1 MMGRAE
7 RKVKTRPTVGS
18 VKEEKR
24 STDFKSPLLLQI
36 CHRAERSARGV
47 VVTVCHGVVTACQY
61 PPDRVAYR
69 TSKLTSNII
78 LSIYI

>member
-36 CHRAERSARGV
+36 CHRAERSARGCSGDSV
-47 VVTVCHGVVTACQY
+47 SWGSDSVSV
-61 PPDRVAYR
+61 PP
-69 TSKLTSNII
+69 
-78 LSIYI
+78 